1 MSESKSQIK
10 ITNPDI
16 AFIKI
21 QNWCVYQDRCQ
32 QEVRDK
38 LYEYGL
44 WTDAVEELISK
55 LIADN
60 FINEERF
67 AQSYAR
73 GKFSIKKWGRIKIKL
88 HLKQKRIS
96 DYSIKKAL
104 NEIDSEAYYETL
116 KKVLLQKKNTTKESN
131 PIKLKFKLATY
142 AMSRGFE
149 QDLIFDVLEEIQSGE
164 I

>member
-1 MSESKSQIK
+1 MSEAKPQPK

-16 AFIKI
+16 ALLKI
-21 QNWCVYQDRCQ
+21 QKWCAYQERCQ

-55 LIADN
+55 LISDN

-67 AQSYAR
+67 AKTYAR
-73 GKFSIKKWGRIKIKL
+73 GKFNIKKWGRIKIKQQ
-88 HLKQKRIS
+88 LKQKRIS
-96 DYSIKKAL
+96 DYCIKKAME
-104 NEIDSEAYYETL
+104 EIDANLYYDTL
-116 KKVLLQKKNTTKESN
+116 KKTLLQKNKIIKESN
-131 PIKLKFKLATY
+131 PIKLKFKLASF

-149 QDLIFDVLEEIQSGE
+149 QDLIFDALEEIQSNE
-164 I
+164 K

>member
-1 MSESKSQIK
+1 MNDAKPQSK

-16 AFIKI
+16 ALLKI
-21 QNWCVYQDRCQ
+21 QKWCAYQERCQ

-44 WTDAVEELISK
+44 WADAVEELISK
-55 LIADN
+55 LISDK
-60 FINEERF
+60 FIDEERF
-67 AQSYAR
+67 AKTYVR
-73 GKFSIKKWGRIKIKL
+73 GKFNIKKWGRVKIKQ

-96 DYSIKKAL
+96 DYSIKKAMM
-104 NEIDSEAYYETL
+104 EIDGDNYYKTL
-116 KKVLLQKKNTTKESN
+116 KKVLVQKRKTTNESN

-149 QDLIFDVLEEIQSGE
+149 QDLIFDALKEIESGDN
-164 I
+164 

>member
-1 MSESKSQIK
+1 MSEAKPLPK

-16 AFIKI
+16 ALLKI
-21 QNWCVYQDRCQ
+21 QKWCAYQERCQ

-38 LYEYGL
+38 LYEFGL

-55 LIADN
+55 LISDN

-67 AQSYAR
+67 AKTYAR
-73 GKFSIKKWGRIKIKL
+73 GKFNIKKWGRIKIKQ

-96 DYSIKKAL
+96 DYCIKKAME
-104 NEIDSEAYYETL
+104 EINADQYYDTL
-116 KKVLLQKKNTTKESN
+116 KKTLLQKNKIIKESN
-131 PIKLKFKLATY
+131 PIKLKFKLASF

-149 QDLIFDVLEEIQSGE
+149 QDLIFDALEEIQSDE
-164 I
+164 K

>member
-1 MSESKSQIK
+1 MNDAKPQSK

-16 AFIKI
+16 AFLKI
-21 QNWCVYQDRCQ
+21 QKWCAYQERCQ

-55 LIADN
+55 LISDN

-67 AQSYAR
+67 AKTFVR
-73 GKFSIKKWGRIKIKL
+73 GKFNIKKWGKIKIKQ

-96 DYSIKKAL
+96 DYSIKKAMT
-104 NEIDSEAYYETL
+104 EIDGDEYFQTL
-116 KKVLLQKKNTTKESN
+116 KKVLIQKRKITKESN
-131 PIKLKFKLATY
+131 PIKLKFKLASY

-149 QDLIFDVLEEIQSGE
+149 QDLIFDALEEIESGDS
-164 I
+164 

>member
-1 MSESKSQIK
+1 MSEAKPLPK
-10 ITNPDI
+10 ITNLDI
-16 AFIKI
+16 ALLKI
-21 QNWCVYQDRCQ
+21 QKWCAYQERCQ

-55 LIADN
+55 LISDN

-67 AQSYAR
+67 AKTYAR
-73 GKFSIKKWGRIKIKL
+73 GKFNIKKWGRIKIKQ

-96 DYSIKKAL
+96 DYCIKKAME
-104 NEIDSEAYYETL
+104 EIDVDQYYDTL
-116 KKVLLQKKNTTKESN
+116 KKTLLQKNKIVKESN
-131 PIKLKFKLATY
+131 PIKLKFKLASY

-149 QDLIFDVLEEIQSGE
+149 QDLIFDALEEIQSDE
-164 I
+164 K

>member
-1 MSESKSQIK
+1 MSEAKPQPK

-16 AFIKI
+16 ALLKI
-21 QNWCVYQDRCQ
+21 QKWCAYQERCQ

-55 LIADN
+55 LISDN

-67 AQSYAR
+67 AKTYAR
-73 GKFSIKKWGRIKIKL
+73 GKFNIKKWGRIKIKQQ
-88 HLKQKRIS
+88 LKQKRIS
-96 DYSIKKAL
+96 DYCIKKAME
-104 NEIDSEAYYETL
+104 EIDANLYYDTL
-116 KKVLLQKKNTTKESN
+116 KKTLLQKNKIIKESN
-131 PIKLKFKLATY
+131 PIKLKFKLASF

-149 QDLIFDVLEEIQSGE
+149 QDLIFDALEKIQSNE
-164 I
+164 K